1 MLLRELV
8 VQLKKVSE
16 MFPLSIHS
24 KSEEGSMPDDISY
37 SLTAANLLQMTV
49 HNKSNSRFY

>member
-16 MFPLSIHS
+16 IFPLSIHS

-37 SLTAANLLQMTV
+37 SLTAANFLQMTV
-49 HNKSNSRFY
+49 HNKSKSIFY